1 MKLPHILPL
10 FALALLALLSD
21 CKCGDKGKDPNP
33 RIGYLKSLAGN
44 WKVNAT
50 NVTLDNKPQTGYENF
65 TLAITGT
72 DDQAVNGNFGFTTSG
87 LSAGFTSPWDK
98 QGTFSFAPDDA
109 VASSKITRGDN
120 VTIGYAVASNTLTL
134 KFNYQGS
141 PYTAARTSEVKGEW
155 VFVLTK

>member
-21 CKCGDKGKDPNP
+21 CKCGGTKNDPNP
-33 RIGYLKSLAGN
+33 RIGYLKSLAGT
-44 WKVNAT
+44 WKVSAT

-65 TLAITGT
+65 TLTITGT
-72 DDQAVNGNFGFTTSG
+72 DDQAVNGNFGFTTAG
-87 LSAGFTSPWDK
+87 LSAGFASPWDK
-98 QGTFSFAPDDA
+98 QGTFSFAPDA
-109 VASSKITRGDN
+109 AASSKITRKDD
-120 VTIGYAVASNTLTL
+120 VTIDYAVVSNTLTL

-141 PYTAARTSEVKGEW
+141 PYTAARTSEVKGQW